1 MHNTAQLAGSTCY
14 HTRGDLSV
22 ACNEVAV
29 CMIGFKYD
37 IDRCRESSGVCE
49 KLYIHTVSGTL
60 PHCEFCIQCHS
71 YNMPTT
77 VSMCVCTPVDN
88 LKALCK

>member
-37 IDRCRESSGVCE
+37 IDRCRESSGVCVIYI
-49 KLYIHTVSGTL
+49 LYLVHFHTANSVSSVIAIICL
-60 PHCEFCIQCHS
+60 RQ
-71 YNMPTT
+71 
-77 VSMCVCTPVDN
+77 
-88 LKALCK
+88 